1 MATSPFSLPTVG
13 SDNPLSSEYLA
24 LERQKKIADLLM
36 QKGQEQPQGQMVSG
50 HYVAPSWAQQINP
63 LVNSYVGS
71 NLASQNEAKTADLA
85 KLLRGQGVDEINKF
99 NDLLQ
104 TDPQKAYQFAATATN
119 PTLQKAGFENMLP
132 QKIKLSEGEKY
143 VQVNPNGQTTT
154 IAEGQGKAHVV
165 GNSLIVDGKE
175 VYKGQDKPVQV
186 DTGTEIR
193 FVEPL
198 TGNVIYSTPKHHVF
212 APHAN
217 QIIDTPEGMIEYNPN
232 NRSFNPVMVNGKP
245 VMGTKGNLPEG
256 ATGQVTGVQNVKSAL
271 GDLKTRLDTFKTQD
285 MFNPDSR
292 ALMNTDYQNVVL
304 QLKEAMK
311 LGVLNGND
319 YQILTSMITNPNDP
333 KAFLVSKET
342 QMQQITNLNKK
353 LDDMTANVYKSHQR
367 NVPSNLESINAP
379 VYIVNKTT
387 GERQMSNDGGKT
399 WSPVK

>member
-85 KLLRGQGVDEINKF
+85 KLLRGQNVTEAEDILSSLK
-99 NDLLQ
+99 
-104 TDPQKAYQFAATATN
+104 TN
-119 PTLQKAGFENMLP
+119 PQQALTKAIGSQGSFGQSIAPQLVANMFKEETPLVLP
-132 QKIKLSEGEKY
+132 EGGTAINRKGEK
-143 VQVNPNGQTTT
+143 
-154 IAEGQGKAHVV
+154 IAEGQPKFRAPLQIDAGTHIELRDPITYKLIEKIPKIHV
-165 GNSLIVDGKE
+165 N
-175 VYKGQDKPVQV
+175 
-186 DTGTEIR
+186 
-193 FVEPL
+193 
-198 TGNVIYSTPKHHVF
+198 

-217 QIIDTPEGMIEYNPN
+217 QVIDTPEGMMQYNPN
-232 NRSFNPVMVNGKP
+232 NQSITPLLVNGKP

-285 MFNPDSR
+285 MFNPNSR
-292 ALMNTDYQNVVL
+292 ALMSTDYQNVVL

-319 YQILTSMITNPNDP
+319 YQILTSMITDPNSP
-333 KAFLVSKET
+333 KALLINKKT
-342 QMQQITNLNKK
+342 QLEQINNLNEK
-353 LDDMTANVYKSHQR
+353 LDDMTKNVYKSHQR
-367 NVPSNLESINAP
+367 NVPSNL
-379 VYIVNKTT
+379 KTFT
-387 GERQMSNDGGKT
+387 NEGGIPKGVT
-399 WSPVK
+399 KEQWGVMTPEEKAAFQ